1 MIIILTISIFIIFIS
16 VIKYQIA
23 KKKKTNR
30 LDLEK
35 YQILASTLIMLLIAF
50 LIIFLS
56 ILNSVNSDIRNY
68 NKYYF
73 KEKNKTE
80 LLILENNIFSGTIIK
95 WWAKDYP
102 KLK

>member
-1 MIIILTISIFIIFIS
+1 MYLVYFQFIQLLT
-16 VIKYQIA
+16 
-23 KKKKTNR
+23 
-30 LDLEK
+30 
-35 YQILASTLIMLLIAF
+35 AF
-50 LIIFLS
+50 LIIFLF
-56 ILNSVNSDIRNY
+56 ILLNTHIQNY

-95 WWAKDYP
+95 WWAKDYH